1 MQIPFFRRMGR
12 WGAAHP
18 FWYYTAP
25 LVGWILFIA
34 WGSLTTP
41 DNLPQI
47 EFAQFDKVE
56 HFSCYGLLAVLLL
69 RGWVRQGPVRL
80 GPSLLVWLVAAAW
93 GLYLEFMQRL
103 AGYRTFDLWDA
114 ASNASGA
121 LLGLTAWAVLTR
133 VIAIKNEDPAL

>member
-1 MQIPFFRRMGR
+1 MQTRLFCRIQR

-18 FWYYTAP
+18 FLYYTAP
-25 LVGWILFIA
+25 LAGWILFIA

-47 EFAQFDKVE
+47 GIAQFDKVE

-69 RGWVRQGPVRL
+69 RGWVRQGPVTL
-80 GPSLLVWLVAAAW
+80 AASLLVWLAAAGW
-93 GLYLEFMQRL
+93 GLYLEYMQRL

-114 ASNASGA
+114 ASNACGA
-121 LLGLTAWAVLTR
+121 LLGLAAWAVLSHR
-133 VIAIKNEDPAL
+133 IDFKNEDPAL